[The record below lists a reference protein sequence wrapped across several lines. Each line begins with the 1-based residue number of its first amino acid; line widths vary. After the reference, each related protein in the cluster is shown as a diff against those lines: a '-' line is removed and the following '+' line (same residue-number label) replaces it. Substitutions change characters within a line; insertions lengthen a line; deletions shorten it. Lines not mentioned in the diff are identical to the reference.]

1 MPNNDLKDLQND
13 ILKLVAE
20 RDWDQFHSP
29 KNLAI
34 ALSTE
39 ASELLELYMWGEE
52 PRKPK
57 EVQGE
62 VADILYCLLL
72 FAAKNNI
79 DITEALKH
87 KLVEIK
93 TKYPVEKSRGNA
105 KKYSD
110 F

>member
-1 MPNNDLKDLQND
+1 MPVLSLETLQKD
-13 ILKLVAE
+13 ILDLVAE

-34 ALSTE
+34 ALSNE

-52 PRKPK
+52 PRKQK
-57 EVQGE
+57 AVEEE
-62 VADILYCLLL
+62 VADVLYCLLL
-72 FAAKNNI
+72 FAAKNKI
-79 DITEALKH
+79 DVTEALKK

-93 TKYPVEKSRGNA
+93 AKYPIEKSRGNA